1 MRLPAVG
8 DTVQFVQ
15 MYQGRESYA
24 FYAVTRV
31 DHTLGRV
38 YVRSIGGLMYCDAVR
53 RDGDEW
59 WYAIDD
65 DRAVY

>member
-1 MRLPAVG
+1 MRSPAVG

-15 MYQGRESYA
+15 MHHGRESYA

-31 DHTLGRV
+31 AGDRV
-38 YVRSIGGLMYCDAVR
+38 YVRSIGGLVYCDAVHR
-53 RDGDEW
+53 SDGEL

-65 DRAVY
+65 KRARY